1 MLTVALV
8 NRWPTTV
15 PRNVGVPP
23 ISPSRARRPHD
34 ARVPA
39 AVIGATMPK
48 PSVPLCSPNPM
59 TSIRASCIS
68 PAAAWLPI
76 ASPSAK
82 LCSPMPIA
90 MSRASW
96 VAGLRQPTAT
106 APSGAGSPCARA
118 RRATHR
124 SKYTRPSRPTP
135 VPAAR
140 TSPSRRAG
148 PHRCSATAPSMGSHA
163 CASMSHNRNT
173 RTPIARALSN
183 ARIRGI
189 GARSRPIGS
198 PMKIVNPAT
207 APSRAILVA
216 DTRRLL
222 DRQQWR
228 GFSLGLPHRPVDGV
242 TQPDDRG
249 HRPTGMRRFLV
260 PVLAALLAL
269 TGCAGNRGAEPTAP
283 SSAGFADR
291 AAQVVSAWHQLKLA
305 DAWRSG
311 LVPLGEL
318 TTLVGSDPGFDEVTK
333 VAYTQGRYWL
343 AGPLPAGAVGGP
355 GRAVPVLTVTSARLG
370 LVALRTSRGTVQVPA
385 WIFTV
390 AEIRVPVARVAVAP
404 TAFAPLPEPSLPA
417 DPAIPGLYRV
427 DRVTPTGDRAL
438 DVHYVGGACDRT
450 AQAVAVETAE
460 EVVVGIIVT
469 VEPGACTAVGIERS
483 QPLSLAQ
490 PLGSRVVLDA
500 ASGQP
505 LVPGAAR

>member
-1 MLTVALV
+1 
-8 NRWPTTV
+8 
-15 PRNVGVPP
+15 
-23 ISPSRARRPHD
+23 
-34 ARVPA
+34 
-39 AVIGATMPK
+39 
-48 PSVPLCSPNPM
+48 
-59 TSIRASCIS
+59 
-68 PAAAWLPI
+68 
-76 ASPSAK
+76 
-82 LCSPMPIA
+82 
-90 MSRASW
+90 
-96 VAGLRQPTAT
+96 
-106 APSGAGSPCARA
+106 
-118 RRATHR
+118 
-124 SKYTRPSRPTP
+124 
-135 VPAAR
+135 
-140 TSPSRRAG
+140 
-148 PHRCSATAPSMGSHA
+148 
-163 CASMSHNRNT
+163 
-173 RTPIARALSN
+173 
-183 ARIRGI
+183 
-189 GARSRPIGS
+189 
-198 PMKIVNPAT
+198 
-207 APSRAILVA
+207 
-216 DTRRLL
+216 
-222 DRQQWR
+222 
-228 GFSLGLPHRPVDGV
+228 
-242 TQPDDRG
+242 
-249 HRPTGMRRFLV
+249 MRRFLV

-343 AGPLPAGAVGGP
+343 AGPLPAGVPAPATLAFPDGRSMTVPLVGAATAFAALTAPGSSPDAPPADRDPGSLPSGAVGGP
-355 GRAVPVLTVTSARLG
+355 GRAVPELTVTSARLG